1 MANAVDVGKG
11 YVQAVNDK
19 DIDTLL
25 GYFREDGVLYHPFG
39 TFEGHEK
46 ISEFYTG
53 LVFHADTEVTLTS
66 ATGDERMSALELV
79 GVSPQAP
86 DDPQYACDVFQL
98 DEQGK
103 LETLR
108 IYYLNTAGS

>member
-1 MANAVDVGKG
+1 MGKAVELGKG

-39 TFEGHEK
+39 TFEGPDK
-46 ISEFYTG
+46 IAEFYTG
-53 LVFHADTEVTLTS
+53 LVFHADTEVTLNS
-66 ATGDERMSALELV
+66 ACGDDNMSALELV
-79 GVSPQAP
+79 GISPQAP
-86 DDPQYACDVFQL
+86 DDPQYACDIFKL
-98 DEQGK
+98 DDTGK

-108 IYYLNTAGS
+108 IYYLNTVGG